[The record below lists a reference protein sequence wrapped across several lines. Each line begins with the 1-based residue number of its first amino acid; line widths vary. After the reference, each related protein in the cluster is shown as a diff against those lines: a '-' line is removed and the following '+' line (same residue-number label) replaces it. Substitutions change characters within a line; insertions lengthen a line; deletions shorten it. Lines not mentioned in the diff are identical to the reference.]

1 MPSCFPVKNAHDQM
15 TTHADEF
22 QALSDTLY
30 HWSVFDPAIK
40 CEIGCAAL
48 KVASGWAVI
57 DPVPLAET
65 AWKEL
70 LALAPL
76 RAILL
81 TNGNHV
87 RDTVALRLQH
97 QVPVVTAPDTR
108 RDITELR
115 PDVTLLPN
123 EWLYGITPIAIPG
136 ATPGET
142 AFYSKTGVMILGDA
156 VINTSPEAGLEFLP
170 DKYCA
175 NAEQNRA
182 SLRKLL
188 NFDFHTLTLA
198 HGAPVTTRAKEK
210 LSALLNP

>member
-1 MPSCFPVKNAHDQM
+1 MTNM
-15 TTHADEF
+15 TTRAEEF

-30 HWSVFDPAIK
+30 HWSFYDPAIK
-40 CEIGCAAL
+40 CEMATTAL
-48 KVASGWAVI
+48 KLPSGWVVI
-57 DPVPLAET
+57 DPAPLGDP

-87 RDTVALRLQH
+87 RDTVELSKKHR
-97 QVPVVTAPDTR
+97 VPVVTAPDTR

-115 PDVTLLPN
+115 PDVILLPN
-123 EWLYGITPIAIPG
+123 ELLYGITPIIIPG

-142 AFYSKTGVMILGDA
+142 AFHSDTGVMVLGDA
-156 VINTSPEAGLEFLP
+156 VINLSPEKGLELLP
-170 DKYCA
+170 DKYCTDA
-175 NAEQNRA
+175 AQNRA

-188 NFDFHTLTLA
+188 DFDFHTLTFA
-198 HGAPVTTRAKEK
+198 HGAPLTTRAKDK
-210 LSALLNP
+210 LRALLDSSS

>member
-1 MPSCFPVKNAHDQM
+1 M

-30 HWSVFDPAIK
+30 HWSVYDPAVK
-40 CEIGCAAL
+40 CEIGCTAL
-48 KVASGWAVI
+48 KLANGWVVI

-87 RDTVALRLQH
+87 RDALALRVQH
-97 QVPVVTAPDTR
+97 KVPVVTAADTR

-123 EWLYGITPIAIPG
+123 ELLYGITPLAIPG

-142 AFYSKTGVMILGDA
+142 AFYSKTGVMVLGDA
-156 VINTSPEAGLEFLP
+156 VINTSTEKGLELLP

-175 NAEQNRA
+175 DAEQNRA

-188 NFDFHTLTLA
+188 NFDFNTLTFA

-210 LSALLNP
+210 LSALLNHQS

>member
-1 MPSCFPVKNAHDQM
+1 M
-15 TTHADEF
+15 TTHADDF

-30 HWSVFDPAIK
+30 HWSVYDPAIK
-40 CEIGCAAL
+40 CEMGCAAL
-48 KVASGWAVI
+48 RLASGWVAI

-65 AWKEL
+65 AWNEL

-87 RDTVALRLQH
+87 RDAVALRLRH
-97 QVPVVTAPDTR
+97 HVPVVTAADTR
-108 RDITELR
+108 RDIAELR

-123 EWLYGITPIAIPG
+123 ELIYGIMPIAIPG

-142 AFYSKTGVMILGDA
+142 AFYSNTGVMILGDA
-156 VINTSPEAGLEFLP
+156 VINTRPEAGAAPAAGLEFLP

-175 NAEQNRA
+175 NAGQNRA

-188 NFDFHTLTLA
+188 DFDFHTLTFA

-210 LSALLNP
+210 LSALLNHKP

>member
-1 MPSCFPVKNAHDQM
+1 M

-30 HWSVFDPAIK
+30 HWSVYDPTCK

-48 KVASGWAVI
+48 KLDSGWVVI
-57 DPVPLAET
+57 DPVPLAEA

-70 LALAPL
+70 LAEAAL

-87 RDTVALRLQH
+87 RDAVALKQKH
-97 QVPVVTAPDTR
+97 QVPVVTAADTR

-123 EWLYGITPIAIPG
+123 EMLYGITSIAIPG

-142 AFYSKTGVMILGDA
+142 GFYSKTGVMILGDA

-170 DKYCA
+170 D
-175 NAEQNRA
+175 
-182 SLRKLL
+182 
-188 NFDFHTLTLA
+188 
-198 HGAPVTTRAKEK
+198 
-210 LSALLNP
+210 

>member
-1 MPSCFPVKNAHDQM
+1 M
-15 TTHADEF
+15 TTHANEF
-22 QALSDTLY
+22 QALSDIVY
-30 HWSVFDPAIK
+30 HWSVYDPQVK
-40 CEIGCAAL
+40 CEIGCTAL
-48 KVASGWAVI
+48 KLVSGWVVV

-87 RDTVALRLQH
+87 RDTVALRQ
-97 QVPVVTAPDTR
+97 QYKVPVVTAADTR
-108 RDITELR
+108 RDITELK

-123 EWLYGITPIAIPG
+123 ELLYGITAIAIPG

-142 AFYSKTGVMILGDA
+142 AFHSNTGVMVLGDA
-156 VINTSPEAGLEFLP
+156 VINTNPEAGLEFLP

-175 NAEQNRA
+175 DAKQNRA
-182 SLRKLL
+182 SLGKLL
-188 NFDFHTLTLA
+188 SFDFHTLTFA

-210 LSALLNP
+210 LAALLNHKS

>member
-1 MPSCFPVKNAHDQM
+1 MLTM

-30 HWSVFDPAIK
+30 HWSVYEPAVK
-40 CEIGCAAL
+40 CEIGCVAL
-48 KVASGWAVI
+48 KLPSGWAVV
-57 DPVPLAET
+57 DPVPLADA

-76 RAILL
+76 RAILV

-87 RDTVALRLQH
+87 RDTVALRDKH
-97 QVPVVTAPDTR
+97 KVPVVTAPATR
-108 RDITELR
+108 RDIAELR

-123 EWLYGITPIAIPG
+123 EMLYGIMAIAIPG

-142 AFYSKTGVMILGDA
+142 AFYSKTGVMMLGDA
-156 VINTSPEAGLEFLP
+156 VINTSTETGLEFLP

-175 NAEQNRA
+175 DAKQNRA
-182 SLRKLL
+182 SLRQLL
-188 NFDFHTLTLA
+188 SFDFHALTLA

-210 LSALLNP
+210 LAALLDQTS

>member
-1 MPSCFPVKNAHDQM
+1 MHAA
-15 TTHADEF
+15 HADEF

-30 HWSVFDPAIK
+30 HWSVYDPACK

-48 KVASGWAVI
+48 KLASGWVVV
-57 DPVPLAET
+57 DPVPLAEA

-87 RDTVALRLQH
+87 RDTPALRQRYK
-97 QVPVVTAPDTR
+97 VPVVTAADTR

-115 PDVTLLPN
+115 PEVTLLPN
-123 EWLYGITPIAIPG
+123 ELLYGITPIAIPG

-142 AFYSKTGVMILGDA
+142 AFYSETGVMVLGDA
-156 VINTSPEAGLEFLP
+156 IINTSTEKGLEFLP

-175 NAEQNRA
+175 DAEQNRA

-188 NFDFHTLTLA
+188 NFDFHTLTFA

-210 LSALLNP
+210 LSALINSKS

>member
-1 MPSCFPVKNAHDQM
+1 MP
-15 TTHADEF
+15 THADEF

-30 HWSVFDPAIK
+30 HWSVYDPAVK
-40 CEIGCAAL
+40 CEIGCTAL
-48 KVASGWAVI
+48 KVPSGWVVI
-57 DPVPLAET
+57 DPVPLAEA

-70 LALAPL
+70 LAQAPL

-81 TNGNHV
+81 TSGNHV
-87 RDTVALRLQH
+87 RDTVALRQKH

-123 EWLYGITPIAIPG
+123 ELLYGITSIAIPG

-142 AFYSKTGVMILGDA
+142 AFYSQTGVMILGDA
-156 VINTSPEAGLEFLP
+156 VINTSTEAGLEFLP

-188 NFDFHTLTLA
+188 TFDFHTLTLA

-210 LSALLNP
+210 LSALLNHQS

>member
-1 MPSCFPVKNAHDQM
+1 MPAH
-15 TTHADEF
+15 AEEF

-30 HWSVFDPAIK
+30 HWSVYEPSVK
-40 CEIGCAAL
+40 TEIGCSAFKL
-48 KVASGWAVI
+48 PSGFVVI
-57 DPVPLAET
+57 DPVPLADE
-65 AWKEL
+65 AWQEL

-87 RDTVALRLQH
+87 RDAVALGKKH
-97 QVPVVTAPDTR
+97 QVPVATAPDTR

-123 EWLYGITPIAIPG
+123 EQLYGITAIAIPG

-142 AFYSKTGVMILGDA
+142 AFYSKTGVIVLGDA
-156 VINTSPEAGLEFLP
+156 IINMSTETGLEFLP
-170 DKYCA
+170 DKYCSDA
-175 NAEQNRA
+175 KQNRA

-188 NFDFHTLTLA
+188 DFDFHTLTMA

-210 LSALLNP
+210 LTALLNTSS

>member
-1 MPSCFPVKNAHDQM
+1 M

-22 QALSDTLY
+22 QALSDSLY
-30 HWSVFDPAIK
+30 HWSVYDPGVK
-40 CEIGCAAL
+40 CEIGCTAL
-48 KVASGWAVI
+48 KLASGWVVV

-97 QVPVVTAPDTR
+97 KVPIVTAADTR
-108 RDITELR
+108 RDIAELR
-115 PDVTLLPN
+115 PDITLLPG
-123 EWLYGITPIAIPG
+123 EMLYGIMAIAIPG

-156 VINTSPEAGLEFLP
+156 VINTSPEAGLEFLH
-170 DKYCA
+170 DKYCSD
-175 NAEQNRA
+175 AEQNRA

-188 NFDFHTLTLA
+188 DFDFHTLTMA

-210 LSALLNP
+210 LSALLNN

>member
-1 MPSCFPVKNAHDQM
+1 M
-15 TTHADEF
+15 TARADEF
-22 QALSDTLY
+22 QELSDTLY
-30 HWSVFDPAIK
+30 HWSVYEPAVK
-40 CEIGCAAL
+40 CEIGCTAL
-48 KVASGWAVI
+48 KLDSGWVVI
-57 DPVPLAET
+57 DPVPLAGA

-70 LALAPL
+70 LALAEL

-87 RDTVALRLQH
+87 RDAVTLSKLHR
-97 QVPVVTAPDTR
+97 VPVVTAPDTR

-115 PDVTLLPN
+115 PDITLLPN
-123 EWLYGITPIAIPG
+123 ELLYGITAIAIPG

-142 AFYSKTGVMILGDA
+142 AFYSNTGVMILGDA
-156 VINTSPEAGLEFLP
+156 IINTRLEAGLEFLP

-175 NAEQNRA
+175 DAKQNRA

-210 LSALLNP
+210 LEALLNHPS

>member
-1 MPSCFPVKNAHDQM
+1 M

-30 HWSVFDPAIK
+30 HWSVYDPACK
-40 CEIGCAAL
+40 CEIGCVAL
-48 KVASGWAVI
+48 KLASGWVVV
-57 DPVPLAET
+57 DPVPLAEA

-87 RDTVALRLQH
+87 RDTVALRQ
-97 QVPVVTAPDTR
+97 QYKVPVVTAADTR

-115 PDVTLLPN
+115 PEVTLLPN
-123 EWLYGITPIAIPG
+123 ELLYGIMAIAIPG

-156 VINTSPEAGLEFLP
+156 VINTSPETGLEFLP

-175 NAEQNRA
+175 NAEQSRA

-188 NFDFHTLTLA
+188 EFDFHTLMVA

-210 LSALLNP
+210 LTALLNP